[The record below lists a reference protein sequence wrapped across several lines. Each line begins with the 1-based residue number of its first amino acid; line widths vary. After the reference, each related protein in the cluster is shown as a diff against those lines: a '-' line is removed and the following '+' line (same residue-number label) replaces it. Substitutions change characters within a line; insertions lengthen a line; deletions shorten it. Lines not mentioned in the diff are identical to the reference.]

1 MNFLNKLIFITFLSL
16 FTTFAYG
23 DTANDIINR
32 LTDKISSIVEN
43 TLGGD
48 TEFSLEIPEDD
59 DVELE
64 ILKFNEL
71 DSSNTQN
78 SFSQLSLHTQEVN
91 DDTRLILNLG
101 YGQRYI
107 SSDKSMITG
116 INGFIDYDTEGH
128 ARTSLGFEAKAPI
141 LELTGNYYLGL
152 SGVET
157 IDGTKEKVLDGYE
170 LNLSSQLP
178 YMPWTKLNV
187 QNYDFE
193 KDKASDNTGGNL
205 VSLEMNLSPSIQ
217 FEASRNFIDTN
228 GVEDEN
234 SFKIM
239 YYNPPRN
246 KTSLQDGFLSA
257 SAFEKGDV
265 EAKMKDKVRRRNA
278 MTIEVQ
284 GAVVLTCSGG
294 GCK

>member
-1 MNFLNKLIFITFLSL
+1 MYLLNKLIFITCLSL
-16 FTTFAYG
+16 FTTFAYA
-23 DTANDIINR
+23 DTSNDIINK
-32 LTDKISSIVEN
+32 LSDKVSSFVEN

-48 TEFSLEIPEDD
+48 TEFSLEFPENGE
-59 DVELE
+59 VNLEL
-64 ILKFNEL
+64 LKFKEL
-71 DSSNTQN
+71 DSSENQN
-78 SFSQLSLHTQEVN
+78 SFSQFSFHTQEVN
-91 DDTRLILNLG
+91 DDTRFILNLG

-116 INGFIDYDTEGH
+116 MNAFIDYDTEGH
-128 ARTSLGFEAKAPI
+128 ARTSLGVEAKAPI

-178 YMPWTKLNV
+178 FMPWTRINI

-193 KDKASDNTGGNL
+193 KDKASENTGGNL
-205 VSLEMNLSPSIQ
+205 ISLEMNLSPSIQ

>member
-1 MNFLNKLIFITFLSL
+1 MNFLKKIITTIIFVQITSL
-16 FTTFAYG
+16 GYA
-23 DTANDIINR
+23 DNANDVISK
-32 LTDKISSIVEN
+32 LTDKISSIVSD

-48 TEFSLEIPEDD
+48 TEFSLEFPENDE
-59 DVELE
+59 VEFE
-64 ILKFNEL
+64 ILKFKEL
-71 DSSNTQN
+71 DRSESQN
-78 SFSQLSLHTQEVN
+78 SFSQFSLHTQEVN
-91 DDTRLILNLG
+91 DDTRYIVNLG

-107 SSDKSMITG
+107 TSDKSMITG
-116 INGFIDYDTEGH
+116 INAFIDYEMEGH
-128 ARTSLGFEAKAPI
+128 ARSSLGFEAKAPI

-152 SGVET
+152 SGVEN
-157 IDGTKEKVLDGYE
+157 INGTKEKVLDGHE
-170 LNLSSQLP
+170 INLSSQLP
-178 YMPWTKLNV
+178 YMPWTRINI
-187 QNYDFE
+187 QNYDFK
-193 KDKASDNTGGNL
+193 KDKASENTNGNL

-217 FEASRNFIDTN
+217 FEASRNFIDTT
-228 GVEDEN
+228 GVDDEN

-265 EAKMKDKVRRRNA
+265 EIKMKDKVRRRNA

-284 GAVVLTCSGG
+284 GSVVLTCTGG

>member
-1 MNFLNKLIFITFLSL
+1 MYLLNKLIFITCLSL
-16 FTTFAYG
+16 FTTFAYA
-23 DTANDIINR
+23 DTSNDIINK
-32 LTDKISSIVEN
+32 LSDKVSSFVEN

-48 TEFSLEIPEDD
+48 TEFSLEFPENDE
-59 DVELE
+59 VELE
-64 ILKFNEL
+64 LFKFKEL
-71 DSSNTQN
+71 DSSENQN
-78 SFSQLSLHTQEVN
+78 SFSQFSLHTQEVN
-91 DDTRLILNLG
+91 DDTRFILNLG

-116 INGFIDYDTEGH
+116 INAFVDYDTEGH
-128 ARTSLGFEAKAPI
+128 ARTSLGVEAKAPI

-152 SGVET
+152 TGAET

-178 YMPWTKLNV
+178 FMPWTRINV

-193 KDKASDNTGGNL
+193 KDKASENTGGNL

-217 FEASRNFIDTN
+217 FEASRNFIDTT
-228 GVEDEN
+228 GVDDEN

-239 YYNPPRN
+239 YYNPPRS
-246 KTSLQDGFLSA
+246 KTSLQDGFLS
-257 SAFEKGDV
+257 STAFEKGDI

-284 GAVVLTCSGG
+284 GAVILT
-294 GCK
+294 KQ

>member
-1 MNFLNKLIFITFLSL
+1 MHLLNKFIFITCLYL
-16 FTTFAYG
+16 FTTFAYA
-23 DTANDIINR
+23 DTSNDIINK
-32 LTDKISSIVEN
+32 LSDKISSFVEN

-48 TEFSLEIPEDD
+48 TEFSLEFPEDD
-59 DVELE
+59 EVELE
-64 ILKFNEL
+64 LLKFKEL
-71 DSSNTQN
+71 DNSENQN
-78 SFSQLSLHTQEVN
+78 SFSQFSLHTQEVN
-91 DDTRLILNLG
+91 DDTRFILNLG

-116 INGFIDYDTEGH
+116 MNAFIDYDTEGH
-128 ARTSLGFEAKAPI
+128 ARTSLGVEAKAPI

-157 IDGTKEKVLDGYE
+157 IDGTNEKVLDGYE

-178 YMPWTKLNV
+178 FMPWTRINV

-193 KDKASDNTGGNL
+193 KDKASENTGGNL

-217 FEASRNFIDTN
+217 IEASKNFIDTN
-228 GVEDEN
+228 GVEDEEN
-234 SFKIM
+234 FKIV

-246 KTSLQDGFLSA
+246 KSSLQDGFLS
-257 SAFEKGDV
+257 STAFEKGDI

-284 GAVVLTCSGG
+284 GAVILT
-294 GCK
+294 KQ

>member
-1 MNFLNKLIFITFLSL
+1 MKLIKKFIFIICLSL
-16 FTTFAYG
+16 FTTFVHA
-23 DTANDIINR
+23 DTSNDIINK
-32 LTDKISSIVEN
+32 LSDKISSIVEGA
-43 TLGGD
+43 LGGD
-48 TEFSLEIPEDD
+48 TEFSLEFPEND

-64 ILKFNEL
+64 LLKFKEL
-71 DSSNTQN
+71 DSSETQN
-78 SFSQLSLHTQEVN
+78 SFSQLSIHTQEVN
-91 DDTRLILNLG
+91 DDTRYILNFG

-128 ARTSLGFEAKAPI
+128 ARSSLGFEAKAPI
-141 LELTGNYYLGL
+141 LEFTGNYYLGL
-152 SGVET
+152 SGTEKIGGVN
-157 IDGTKEKVLDGYE
+157 EKVLDGYE

-178 YMPWTKLNV
+178 YMPWTRINI

-193 KDKASDNTGGNL
+193 KEKASENTGGNL

-217 FEASRNFIDTN
+217 FEVSKNFIDTT
-228 GVEDEN
+228 GVDDEEN
-234 SFKIM
+234 YKLM

-246 KTSLQDGFLSA
+246 KSSLQDGFISVN
-257 SAFEKGDV
+257 AFEKGDV

-284 GAVVLTCSGG
+284 GAVVLT
-294 GCK
+294 KQ

>member
-1 MNFLNKLIFITFLSL
+1 MNFLSKLIFITSLSL

-23 DTANDIINR
+23 DTTNDIINR

-48 TEFSLEIPEDD
+48 TEFSIEFPEDD

-64 ILKFNEL
+64 ILKFKEL

-116 INGFIDYDTEGH
+116 INGFIDYDIEGH

-141 LELTGNYYLGL
+141 LELSANYFLGL
-152 SGVET
+152 SGTEEINGVN
-157 IDGTKEKVLDGYE
+157 EKVLDGYE
-170 LNLSSQLP
+170 INLSSQLP
-178 YMPWTKLNV
+178 YMPWTRLNV

-193 KDKASDNTGGNL
+193 KEKASENTGGNL
-205 VSLEMNLSPSIQ
+205 ISLEMNLSPSIQ
-217 FEASRNFIDTN
+217 FEASKNFIDTN
-228 GVEDEN
+228 GVENEET
-234 SFKIM
+234 FKIV

-246 KTSLQDGFLSA
+246 KSTLKDGFLS
-257 SAFEKGDV
+257 STAFEKGDV

-284 GAVVLTCSGG
+284 GAVVLT
-294 GCK
+294 KQ

>member
-1 MNFLNKLIFITFLSL
+1 MNFLSKLIFITSLSL

-23 DTANDIINR
+23 DTTNDIINR

-48 TEFSLEIPEDD
+48 TEFSIEFPEDD

-64 ILKFNEL
+64 ILKFKEL

-116 INGFIDYDTEGH
+116 INAFFDYDIEGH

-141 LELTGNYYLGL
+141 LELGANYFLGL
-152 SGVET
+152 SGTEEINGVN
-157 IDGTKEKVLDGYE
+157 EKVLDGYE
-170 LNLSSQLP
+170 INLSSQLP
-178 YMPWTKLNV
+178 YMPWTRLNV

-193 KDKASDNTGGNL
+193 KEKASENTGGNL
-205 VSLEMNLSPSIQ
+205 ISLEMNLSPSIQ
-217 FEASRNFIDTN
+217 FEASKNFIDTN
-228 GVEDEN
+228 GVDDEET
-234 SFKIM
+234 FKIV

-246 KTSLQDGFLSA
+246 KSSLKDGFLS
-257 SAFEKGDV
+257 STAFEKGDV

-284 GAVVLTCSGG
+284 GAVVLT
-294 GCK
+294 KQ

>member
-1 MNFLNKLIFITFLSL
+1 MRLIKKLIFVICLSL
-16 FTTFAYG
+16 FTTFVHG
-23 DTANDIINR
+23 DTSNDVINK
-32 LTDKISSIVEN
+32 LSDKISSIVEGA
-43 TLGGD
+43 LGGD
-48 TEFSLEIPEDD
+48 TEFSLEFPEND

-64 ILKFNEL
+64 LLKFKEL
-71 DSSNTQN
+71 DSSETQN
-78 SFSQLSLHTQEVN
+78 SFSQLSIHTQEVN
-91 DDTRLILNLG
+91 DDTRYILNLG

-141 LELTGNYYLGL
+141 LEFTGNYYLGL
-152 SGVET
+152 SGTEKIGGVN
-157 IDGTKEKVLDGYE
+157 EKVLDGYE

-178 YMPWTKLNV
+178 YMPWTRINI

-193 KDKASDNTGGNL
+193 KEKASENTGGNL

-217 FEASRNFIDTN
+217 FEVSKNFIDTT
-228 GVEDEN
+228 GVDDEEN
-234 SFKIM
+234 YKLM

-246 KTSLQDGFLSA
+246 KSSLQDGFISA
-257 SAFEKGDV
+257 NAFEKGNV

-284 GAVVLTCSGG
+284 GAVVLT
-294 GCK
+294 KQ

>member
-1 MNFLNKLIFITFLSL
+1 MKLIKKFIFIICLSL
-16 FTTFAYG
+16 FTTFVHG
-23 DTANDIINR
+23 DTSNDIINK
-32 LTDKISSIVEN
+32 LSDKISSIVEGA
-43 TLGGD
+43 LGGD
-48 TEFSLEIPEDD
+48 TEFSLEFPEND

-64 ILKFNEL
+64 LLKFKEL
-71 DSSNTQN
+71 DSSETQN
-78 SFSQLSLHTQEVN
+78 SFSQLSIHTQEVN
-91 DDTRLILNLG
+91 DDTRYILNFG

-128 ARTSLGFEAKAPI
+128 ARSSLGFEAKAPI
-141 LELTGNYYLGL
+141 LEFTGNYYLGL
-152 SGVET
+152 SGTEKIGGVN
-157 IDGTKEKVLDGYE
+157 EKVLDGYE

-178 YMPWTKLNV
+178 YMPWTRINI

-193 KDKASDNTGGNL
+193 KEKASENTGGNL

-217 FEASRNFIDTN
+217 FEVSKNFIDTT
-228 GVEDEN
+228 GVDDEEN
-234 SFKIM
+234 YKLM

-246 KTSLQDGFLSA
+246 KSSLQDGFISA
-257 SAFEKGDV
+257 NAFEKGDV

-284 GAVVLTCSGG
+284 GAVVLT
-294 GCK
+294 KQ

>member
-1 MNFLNKLIFITFLSL
+1 M
-16 FTTFAYG
+16 
-23 DTANDIINR
+23 
-32 LTDKISSIVEN
+32 
-43 TLGGD
+43 
-48 TEFSLEIPEDD
+48 
-59 DVELE
+59 ELE
-64 ILKFNEL
+64 LLKFKEL
-71 DSSNTQN
+71 DSSENQN
-78 SFSQLSLHTQEVN
+78 SFSQFSLHTQEVN
-91 DDTRLILNLG
+91 DDTRFILNLG

-116 INGFIDYDTEGH
+116 MNAFIDYDTEGH
-128 ARTSLGFEAKAPI
+128 ARTSLGVEAKAPI

-152 SGVET
+152 SGAET

-178 YMPWTKLNV
+178 FMPWTRINV
-187 QNYDFE
+187 QNYDFK
-193 KDKASDNTGGNL
+193 KDKASENTGGNL

-217 FEASRNFIDTN
+217 FEASRNFIDTT
-228 GVEDEN
+228 GVDDEN

-265 EAKMKDKVRRRNA
+265 ETKMKDKVKRRNA

-284 GAVVLTCSGG
+284 GSVVLTCTGG

>member
-1 MNFLNKLIFITFLSL
+1 MYLLNRLIFITCLSL
-16 FTTFAYG
+16 FTTFAYA
-23 DTANDIINR
+23 DTSNDIIN
-32 LTDKISSIVEN
+32 KISDKVSSFVEN

-48 TEFSLEIPEDD
+48 TEFSLEFPENDE
-59 DVELE
+59 VELE
-64 ILKFNEL
+64 LLKFKEL
-71 DSSNTQN
+71 DSSENQN
-78 SFSQLSLHTQEVN
+78 SFSQFSLHTQEVN
-91 DDTRLILNLG
+91 DDTRFILNLG

-116 INGFIDYDTEGH
+116 MNAFIDYDTEGH
-128 ARTSLGFEAKAPI
+128 ARTSLGVEAKAPI

-178 YMPWTKLNV
+178 FMPWTRINV
-187 QNYDFE
+187 QNYDFK
-193 KDKASDNTGGNL
+193 KDKASENTGGNL

-217 FEASRNFIDTN
+217 FEASRNFIDTT
-228 GVEDEN
+228 GVDDEN

-284 GAVVLTCSGG
+284 GAVVLT
-294 GCK
+294 KQ

>member
-1 MNFLNKLIFITFLSL
+1 MYLLNKLIFITCLSL
-16 FTTFAYG
+16 FTTFAYA
-23 DTANDIINR
+23 DTSNDIINK
-32 LTDKISSIVEN
+32 LSDKVSSFVQN

-48 TEFSLEIPEDD
+48 TEFSLEFPENDE
-59 DVELE
+59 VELE
-64 ILKFNEL
+64 LLKFKEL
-71 DSSNTQN
+71 DSSENQN
-78 SFSQLSLHTQEVN
+78 SFSQFSLHTQEVN
-91 DDTRLILNLG
+91 DDTRFILNLG

-116 INGFIDYDTEGH
+116 MNAFIDYDTEGH
-128 ARTSLGFEAKAPI
+128 ARTSLGVEAKAPI

-152 SGVET
+152 TGAET

-178 YMPWTKLNV
+178 FMPWTRVNV
-187 QNYDFE
+187 QNYDFK
-193 KDKASDNTGGNL
+193 KDKASENTGGNL

-284 GAVVLTCSGG
+284 GAVVLT
-294 GCK
+294 KQ

>member
-1 MNFLNKLIFITFLSL
+1 MYSLNRLIFITCLSL
-16 FTTFAYG
+16 FTTFAYA
-23 DTANDIINR
+23 DTSNDIIN
-32 LTDKISSIVEN
+32 KISDKVSSFVEN

-48 TEFSLEIPEDD
+48 TEFSLEFPENDE
-59 DVELE
+59 VELE
-64 ILKFNEL
+64 LLKFKEL
-71 DSSNTQN
+71 DSSENQN
-78 SFSQLSLHTQEVN
+78 SFSQFSLHTQEVN
-91 DDTRLILNLG
+91 DDTRFILNLG

-116 INGFIDYDTEGH
+116 MNAFIDYDTEGH
-128 ARTSLGFEAKAPI
+128 ARTSLGVEAKAPI

-178 YMPWTKLNV
+178 FMPWTRINI

-193 KDKASDNTGGNL
+193 KDKASENTGGNL

-228 GVEDEN
+228 GVDDEN

-284 GAVVLTCSGG
+284 GAVVLT
-294 GCK
+294 KQ

>member
-1 MNFLNKLIFITFLSL
+1 MYLLNKLIFITCLSL
-16 FTTFAYG
+16 FTTFAYA
-23 DTANDIINR
+23 DTSNDIINK
-32 LTDKISSIVEN
+32 LSDKVSSFVEN

-48 TEFSLEIPEDD
+48 TEFSLEFPENDE
-59 DVELE
+59 VELE
-64 ILKFNEL
+64 LLKFKEL
-71 DSSNTQN
+71 DSSENQN

-91 DDTRLILNLG
+91 DDTRFILNLG

-116 INGFIDYDTEGH
+116 INAFVDYDTEGH
-128 ARTSLGFEAKAPI
+128 ARTSLGVEAKAPI

-152 SGVET
+152 SGAET

-178 YMPWTKLNV
+178 FMPWTRINV

-284 GAVVLTCSGG
+284 GAVILT
-294 GCK
+294 KQ

>member
-1 MNFLNKLIFITFLSL
+1 MYSLNKIIFITCLSL
-16 FTTFAYG
+16 FTTFAYA
-23 DTANDIINR
+23 DTSNDIINK
-32 LTDKISSIVEN
+32 LSDKVSSFVEN

-48 TEFSLEIPEDD
+48 TEFSLEFPENDE
-59 DVELE
+59 VELE
-64 ILKFNEL
+64 LLKFKEL
-71 DSSNTQN
+71 DSSENQN
-78 SFSQLSLHTQEVN
+78 SFSQFSLHTQEVN
-91 DDTRLILNLG
+91 DDTRFILNLG

-116 INGFIDYDTEGH
+116 MNAFIDYDTEGH
-128 ARTSLGFEAKAPI
+128 ARTSLGVEAKAPI

-178 YMPWTKLNV
+178 FMPWTRINI

-193 KDKASDNTGGNL
+193 KDKASENTGGNL

-217 FEASRNFIDTN
+217 FEASRNFIDTT
-228 GVEDEN
+228 GVDDEN

-284 GAVVLTCSGG
+284 GAVVLT
-294 GCK
+294 KQ

>member
-1 MNFLNKLIFITFLSL
+1 MYLLNRLIFITCLSL
-16 FTTFAYG
+16 FTTFAYA
-23 DTANDIINR
+23 DTSNDIIN
-32 LTDKISSIVEN
+32 KISDKVSSFVEN

-48 TEFSLEIPEDD
+48 TEFSLEFPENDE
-59 DVELE
+59 VELE
-64 ILKFNEL
+64 LLKFKEL
-71 DSSNTQN
+71 DSSENQN
-78 SFSQLSLHTQEVN
+78 SFSQFSLHTQEVN
-91 DDTRLILNLG
+91 DDTRFILNLG

-116 INGFIDYDTEGH
+116 MNAFIDYDTEGH
-128 ARTSLGFEAKAPI
+128 ARTSLGVEAKAPI

-178 YMPWTKLNV
+178 FMPWTRINV

-193 KDKASDNTGGNL
+193 KDKASENTGGNL

-217 FEASRNFIDTN
+217 FEASRNFIDTT
-228 GVEDEN
+228 GVDDEN

-246 KTSLQDGFLSA
+246 KTSLQDGFLS
-257 SAFEKGDV
+257 STAFEKGDV

-284 GAVVLTCSGG
+284 GAVVLT
-294 GCK
+294 KQ

>member
-1 MNFLNKLIFITFLSL
+1 MYLLNKLIFITCLSL
-16 FTTFAYG
+16 FTTFAYA
-23 DTANDIINR
+23 DTSNDIINK
-32 LTDKISSIVEN
+32 LSDKVSSFVEN

-48 TEFSLEIPEDD
+48 TEFSLEFPEDD

-64 ILKFNEL
+64 ILKFKEL
-71 DSSNTQN
+71 DSSENQN
-78 SFSQLSLHTQEVN
+78 SFSQFSLHTQEVN
-91 DDTRLILNLG
+91 DDTRFILNLG

-116 INGFIDYDTEGH
+116 MNAFIDYDTEGH
-128 ARTSLGFEAKAPI
+128 VRTSLGVEAKAQI

-178 YMPWTKLNV
+178 YMPWTRINI

-193 KDKASDNTGGNL
+193 KDKASENTGGNL

-217 FEASRNFIDTN
+217 FEASRNFIDTT
-228 GVEDEN
+228 GVDDEN

-246 KTSLQDGFLSA
+246 KTSLQDGFLS
-257 SAFEKGDV
+257 STAFEKGDI

-284 GAVVLTCSGG
+284 GAVVLT
-294 GCK
+294 KQ

>member
-1 MNFLNKLIFITFLSL
+1 MKLIKKFIFIICLSL
-16 FTTFAYG
+16 FTTFVHG
-23 DTANDIINR
+23 DTSNDIINK
-32 LTDKISSIVEN
+32 LSDKISSIVEGA
-43 TLGGD
+43 LGGD
-48 TEFSLEIPEDD
+48 TEFSLEFPEND

-64 ILKFNEL
+64 LLKFKEL
-71 DSSNTQN
+71 DSSETQN
-78 SFSQLSLHTQEVN
+78 SFSQLSIHTQEVN
-91 DDTRLILNLG
+91 DDTRYILNLG

-141 LELTGNYYLGL
+141 LEFTGNYYLGL
-152 SGVET
+152 SGTEKIGGVN
-157 IDGTKEKVLDGYE
+157 EKVLDGYE

-178 YMPWTKLNV
+178 YMPWTRINI

-193 KDKASDNTGGNL
+193 KEKASENTGGNL

-217 FEASRNFIDTN
+217 FEVSKNFIDTT
-228 GVEDEN
+228 GVDDEEN
-234 SFKIM
+234 YKLM

-246 KTSLQDGFLSA
+246 KSSLQDGFISA
-257 SAFEKGDV
+257 NAFEKGNV

-284 GAVVLTCSGG
+284 GAVVLT
-294 GCK
+294 KQ

>member
-1 MNFLNKLIFITFLSL
+1 MYSLNKIIFITCLSL
-16 FTTFAYG
+16 FTTFAYA
-23 DTANDIINR
+23 DTSNDIINK
-32 LTDKISSIVEN
+32 LSDKVSSFVEN

-48 TEFSLEIPEDD
+48 TEFSLEFPEDD

-64 ILKFNEL
+64 ILKFKEL
-71 DSSNTQN
+71 DSSENQN

-91 DDTRLILNLG
+91 DDTRFILNLG

-116 INGFIDYDTEGH
+116 INGFIDYDIEGH

-157 IDGTKEKVLDGYE
+157 INGVKEKVLDGHE
-170 LNLSSQLP
+170 INLSSQLP
-178 YMPWTKLNV
+178 YMPWTRINV

-193 KDKASDNTGGNL
+193 KDKASENTGGNL
-205 VSLEMNLSPSIQ
+205 VSLEMNLSQSIQ
-217 FEASRNFIDTN
+217 FEASRNFIDTT
-228 GVEDEN
+228 GVDDEN

-246 KTSLQDGFLSA
+246 KTSLQDGFLS
-257 SAFEKGDV
+257 STAFEKGDV

-284 GAVVLTCSGG
+284 GAVVLT
-294 GCK
+294 KQ

>member
-1 MNFLNKLIFITFLSL
+1 MKLIKKFIFIICLSL
-16 FTTFAYG
+16 FTTFVHA
-23 DTANDIINR
+23 DTSNDIINK
-32 LTDKISSIVEN
+32 LSDKISSIVEGA
-43 TLGGD
+43 LGGD
-48 TEFSLEIPEDD
+48 TEFSLEFPEND

-64 ILKFNEL
+64 LLKFKEL
-71 DSSNTQN
+71 DSSETQN
-78 SFSQLSLHTQEVN
+78 SFSQLSIHTQEVN
-91 DDTRLILNLG
+91 DDTRYILNFG

-141 LELTGNYYLGL
+141 LEFTGNYYLGL
-152 SGVET
+152 SGTEKIGGVN
-157 IDGTKEKVLDGYE
+157 EKVLDGYE

-178 YMPWTKLNV
+178 YMPWTRINI

-193 KDKASDNTGGNL
+193 KEKASENTGGNL

-217 FEASRNFIDTN
+217 FEVSKNFIDTT
-228 GVEDEN
+228 GVDDEEN
-234 SFKIM
+234 YKLM

-246 KTSLQDGFLSA
+246 KSSLQDGFISVN
-257 SAFEKGDV
+257 AFEKGDV

-284 GAVVLTCSGG
+284 GAVVLT
-294 GCK
+294 KQ

>member
-1 MNFLNKLIFITFLSL
+1 MSLFKKLVFIICISL
-16 FTTFAYG
+16 FTTTAYG
-23 DTANDIINR
+23 DTTNDIINK
-32 LTDKISSIVEN
+32 LSDKISSIVEN

-48 TEFSLEIPEDD
+48 TQFSLEFPEND

-64 ILKFNEL
+64 ILKFIEL
-71 DSSNTQN
+71 DSSDTQN
-78 SFSQLSLHTQEVN
+78 SFSQISLHTQEIN
-91 DDTRLILNLG
+91 DDTRFILNLG

-128 ARTSLGFEAKAPI
+128 SRTSLGFEAKAPI
-141 LELTGNYYLGL
+141 LELNGNYYFGL
-152 SGVET
+152 SGIEEINGVN
-157 IDGTKEKVLDGYE
+157 EKVLDGYE
-170 LNLSSQLP
+170 INLSSQLP
-178 YMPWTKLNV
+178 YMPWTRLNV

-193 KDKASDNTGGNL
+193 KDKASENTGGNL

-217 FEASRNFIDTN
+217 FEASKNFIDTN
-228 GVEDEN
+228 GVDDEET
-234 SFKIM
+234 FKIV

-246 KTSLQDGFLSA
+246 KSSLKDGFLS
-257 SAFEKGDV
+257 STAFEKGDV

-284 GAVVLTCSGG
+284 GAVVLT
-294 GCK
+294 KQ

>member
-1 MNFLNKLIFITFLSL
+1 MYLLNKLIFITCLSL
-16 FTTFAYG
+16 FTTFAYA
-23 DTANDIINR
+23 DTSNDIINK
-32 LTDKISSIVEN
+32 LSDKVSSFVEN

-48 TEFSLEIPEDD
+48 TEFSLEFPENDE
-59 DVELE
+59 VELE
-64 ILKFNEL
+64 LLKFKEL
-71 DSSNTQN
+71 DSSENQN
-78 SFSQLSLHTQEVN
+78 SFSQFSFHTQEVN
-91 DDTRLILNLG
+91 DDTRFILNLG

-116 INGFIDYDTEGH
+116 INAFVDYDTEGH
-128 ARTSLGFEAKAPI
+128 ARTSLGVEAKAPI

-152 SGVET
+152 SGAET
-157 IDGTKEKVLDGYE
+157 IDGTKEKVLDGHE
-170 LNLSSQLP
+170 INLSSQLP
-178 YMPWTKLNV
+178 FMPWTRLNV

-193 KDKASDNTGGNL
+193 KDKASENTGGNL
-205 VSLEMNLSPSIQ
+205 VSLEMNITPSIQ
-217 FEASRNFIDTN
+217 FEASRNFIDTT
-228 GVEDEN
+228 GVDDEN

-257 SAFEKGDV
+257 SAFEKGDI

-284 GAVVLTCSGG
+284 GAVVLT
-294 GCK
+294 KQ